1 MLKGHLKVKVF
12 TVISFLLNFCMIR
25 EHLPKKECFLS
36 GMPERK
42 HFFLGRCSLTLAVVR
57 KIGEEGKT
65 INNEVKRE
73 RGGKWLEI
81 NEENG
86 WKK

>member
-1 MLKGHLKVKVF
+1 M
-12 TVISFLLNFCMIR
+12 
-25 EHLPKKECFLS
+25 
-36 GMPERK
+36 
-42 HFFLGRCSLTLAVVR
+42 AVVR